1 MKRSRLRFAFA
12 KLPLSDCLG
21 CCLGCRWEQRSAVG
35 MIQTGQN
42 ARSGERG
49 EGVNHCSDIWFWRAS
64 DQAEVAR
71 HLTGRTPRTGEP
83 NTPRRAGLLRSTLLS
98 MLRMTGLVEQ
108 PVEARPLEREEIS
121 VRESCACGGEE
132 FQYRE
137 AVLDDGEW
145 VLRCPEC
152 GHLDRLHWLSEEGR
166 NLVLGVAQRRR
177 RLRLRR
183 EVRS

>member
-1 MKRSRLRFAFA
+1 
-12 KLPLSDCLG
+12 
-21 CCLGCRWEQRSAVG
+21 
-35 MIQTGQN
+35 
-42 ARSGERG
+42 
-49 EGVNHCSDIWFWRAS
+49 VNPSCDIWFWRAS

-83 NTPRRAGLLRSTLLS
+83 DTLRHAGLLRSALLS

-108 PVEARPLEREEIS
+108 PVETRPLEREETS
-121 VRESCACGGEE
+121 VRESCDCGGEE

-152 GHLDRLHWLSEEGR
+152 GHLDRLRWLSEEAR
-166 NLVLGVAQRRR
+166 RLVLGVAQRRR
-177 RLRLRR
+177 RLWLRR